1 MERKKSFVFYLDWC
15 RLLLED
21 MPDVMRHK
29 VLDALLRYALSG
41 EEPDEVDV
49 RCSAFSLMKY
59 QLDRDAQRY
68 AERCLKNKENAN
80 ERWQKERTD
89 ATAHESKRTD
99 ANECEPN
106 QTDANAHESNQTD
119 ANNADNDKD
128 SDNEKDN
135 DNEKEKNI
143 VILEEKIE
151 PIKKRNE
158 KFRKDVCRYFG
169 KYENETLNAFIKYW
183 TEPTPDLTKMRFEL
197 EKTWNTGKRLAY
209 WANHERMPKNSKSA
223 NNEPGPF

>member
-21 MPDVMRHK
+21 MPDVMRYK

-49 RCSAFSLMKY
+49 RSSAFSLMKY
-59 QLDRDAQRY
+59 QLDRDAKRY
-68 AERCLKNKENAN
+68 EERCLKNKENAN

-89 ATAHESKRTD
+89 ATVHESKQTD

-119 ANNADNDKD
+119 ANNADN
-128 SDNEKDN
+128 ET
-135 DNEKEKNI
+135 EIETEIEKNI
-143 VILEEKIE
+143 VLLDSKFDEKDNE
-151 PIKKRNE
+151 PLNKRKE
-158 KFRKDVCRYFG
+158 KFRKDVSRYFG
-169 KYENETLNAFIKYW
+169 KYHQDTLNAFINYW
-183 TEPTPDLTKMRFEL
+183 TEPTTDGTQMRFEL
-197 EKTWNTGKRLAY
+197 EKTWNTGKRLANF
-209 WANHERMPKNSKSA
+209 ANREWVPKNSKSA
-223 NNEPGPF
+223 NNELGPF